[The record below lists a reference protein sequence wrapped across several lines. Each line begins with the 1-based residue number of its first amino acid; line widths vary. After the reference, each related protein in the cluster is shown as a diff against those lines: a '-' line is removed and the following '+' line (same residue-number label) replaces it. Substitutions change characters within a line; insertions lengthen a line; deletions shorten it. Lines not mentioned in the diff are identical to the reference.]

1 MCVLA
6 LYLLGGAF
14 SWCTEATGQP
24 LRKATTVTTYPIQI
38 DNGHGEVLTFERLV
52 PTPDGGRLEVSN
64 IVQPKAGPPMHVH
77 YLQDEGLT
85 VVAGRMG
92 YQIAGEQPRSA
103 DVGESVTFKRGV
115 AHRFWA
121 EGDQPLHAS
130 GYIEPANNIVD
141 FLSAVYRSMRA
152 NGGRPGAFDAA
163 YLLHRYRS
171 EFALLDIPPFVA
183 RCVFPLLRVAGG
195 LTGRFEE
202 LERGQPPRS

>member
-1 MCVLA
+1 
-6 LYLLGGAF
+6 
-14 SWCTEATGQP
+14 
-24 LRKATTVTTYPIQI
+24 VTTYPIQI

-52 PTPDGGRLEVSN
+52 PTPEGGRLEVSS

-77 YLQDEGLT
+77 HLQDEGMT
-85 VVAGRMG
+85 VLAGRMG

-103 DVGESVTFKRGV
+103 TVGESVVFKRGV

-130 GYIEPANNIVD
+130 GYIEPAEQVVD
-141 FLSAVYRSMRA
+141 LLSALYRSMRA

-163 YLLHRYRS
+163 YLLHRYRG

-183 RCVFPLLRVAGG
+183 WFVFPLLRVVGG
-195 LTGRFEE
+195 LTGRFDA
-202 LERGQPPRS
+202 LERELAVRS